1 MKGKLISITALFS
14 LVMIILSA
22 GFYVSSNRV
31 HTEEEQSEYIVA
43 LNEIKQLNNNGDDK
57 RADEKITALQNDMHH
72 AEKQKNG
79 VNPIPIL
86 CVVSVLFFILA
97 FGYIYIAI
105 LKPFDKMKDF
115 AVQIAAGDFSV
126 PLQYQRSNYFG
137 EFTWAFDS
145 MRNELIKLRANEKEA
160 IENNKTVIA
169 TLSHDIKTPI
179 SSIRAYIEALSANMD
194 SSYEKRERYLTVIT
208 RKCDEVARLSDDL
221 FLHSISDLDKL
232 KINPEIIEI
241 GSFMEHVIKEVA
253 AEQNDVHFQK
263 NDVTA
268 VVNADKNR
276 LIQIAENLINNARK
290 YAKTDIDVF
299 LVREDCQVT
308 LHFRHYGCGIPDDNM
323 PFIFDKFY
331 RGNNCG
337 SEQGSGL
344 GLYIVKYVTE
354 KMEGTVTLM
363 NHKNGLEAVVSLP
376 LCQQECM

>member
-1 MKGKLISITALFS
+1 MKGKLISITVLFS
-14 LVMIILSA
+14 LVMIMLSA
-22 GFYVSSNRV
+22 GFYASSNRV
-31 HTEEEQSEYIVA
+31 HTGEEQSEYIVA

-57 RADEKITALQNDMHH
+57 RADEKITALQNDMHR

-86 CVVSVLFFILA
+86 CAVSVLFFILA

-145 MRNELIKLRANEKEA
+145 MRNELVKLRANEKEA
-160 IENNKTVIA
+160 IENNKTIIA

-232 KINPEIIEI
+232 KINPERLEI
-241 GSFMEHVIKEVA
+241 CAFLENVIDEIA
-253 AEQNDVHFQK
+253 AEQKDVHMQHADF
-263 NDVTA
+263 V
-268 VVNADKNR
+268 VYVNADKNR
-276 LIQIAENLINNARK
+276 LTQVVENLINNARK
-290 YAKTDIDVF
+290 YAKTDIDLF
-299 LVREDCQVT
+299 LTRQESNIV
-308 LHFRHYGCGIPDDNM
+308 LHFRDYGSGIPDENI

-331 RGNNCG
+331 RGSNCG
-337 SEQGSGL
+337 GEQGSGL
-344 GLYIVKYVTE
+344 GLYIVKYITE
-354 KMEGTVTLM
+354 KMGGTVTLV
-363 NHKNGLEAVVSLP
+363 NHNNGLEVLVSLP
-376 LCQQECM
+376 ILRTS